1 MKTVELLPIGGGG
14 GGGGGDSKIMF
25 AQRGIY
31 HIDQ

>member
-1 MKTVELLPIGGGG
+1 MKTVELLPIG